1 MTGVKEP
8 TMPKALLAVSW
19 LTRLVAA
26 GILAMAGFMKLSG
39 DPGSVYLM
47 ETLLG
52 APSVA
57 RLGLGGVELLSAVL
71 ILVPR
76 TTLIGSGVA
85 VVLMLG
91 AIGSHLT
98 KLGVSIEVPADAPE
112 GVADAIAGRTM
123 FAMAAVVLLAAFV
136 NGVLAWSAGRGRPAG
151 SNNSGPSATAP

>member
-1 MTGVKEP
+1 
-8 TMPKALLAVSW
+8 MPKALLAVTW

-52 APSVA
+52 APSIA
-57 RLGLGGVELLSAVL
+57 RLGLGGVELLAAVL
-71 ILVPR
+71 ILVPK
-76 TTLIGSGVA
+76 TTLIGSGMAVA
-85 VVLMLG
+85 LMLG

-112 GVADAIAGRTM
+112 GVADAIGGPTM
-123 FAMAAVVLLAAFV
+123 FAMAVAVLLAALV
-136 NGVLAWSAGRGRPAG
+136 NGVLAWSTGRRSGA
-151 SNNSGPSATAP
+151 NNSDSGATAA